1 MFTAVSIENLR
12 AIRTGQLSDFVGLNL
27 FTGPNGCGKS
37 TVLDA
42 LLVAGHPDLP
52 QGIATA
58 LQRRATVVRPG
69 RWLVHG
75 GQPGTRTLVVVD
87 GRLSADNMLPRHFAH
102 LSLNHHISSSA
113 IARAERIGA
122 ICDVEYDLH
131 DGLLDGSGAQPPKSR
146 YQPYD
151 PTKPSVAITT
161 DGLVLPGAP
170 RPAWTTEYELRFVDP
185 SRQRS
190 LTTRHSEAIRSGR
203 KAEVVGLLRDLGTGI
218 DGLEGADDGGV
229 PSLYITRPGGGV
241 PIGLAGDGVQA
252 LADLALNL
260 AAPEGH
266 VLLVEEPEVFL
277 HPKGIWLAAK
287 ALLAAQRRG
296 VQLFVTTHSEELIES
311 ILDQATDE
319 DLARMATY
327 RLGLRDGALESTRFA
342 GADAKR
348 IVNDVGG
355 DFR

>member
-42 LLVAGHPDLP
+42 LLIAGHPDLP
-52 QGIATA
+52 QGVTTA
-58 LQRRATVVRPG
+58 LQRRSTVILPG
-69 RWLVHG
+69 RWLVRGANPKNQAGIILKGEFGVHFVE
-75 GQPGTRTLVVVD
+75 L
-87 GRLSADNMLPRHFAH
+87 RLLPEV
-102 LSLNHHISSSA
+102 SSG
-113 IARAERIGA
+113 ARALAKAAGED
-122 ICDVEYDLH
+122 CDVVFNAS
-131 DGLLDGSGAQPPKSR
+131 GSTNDGSAKRRHG
-146 YQPYD
+146 YQLSI
-151 PTKPSVAITT
+151 TPSGRAIPAASEAEWTNEY
-161 DGLVLPGAP
+161 GLRV
-170 RPAWTTEYELRFVDP
+170 VDP
-185 SRQRS
+185 SRQGS
-190 LTTRHSEAIRSGR
+190 LTLAHSAAVRDGR
-203 KAEVVGLLRDLGTGI
+203 KTQVVELLSELNAGVI
-218 DGLEGADDGGV
+218 GLEGADDGGT
-229 PSLYITRPGGGV
+229 PSLYVTYPGRGV

-260 AAPEGH
+260 AAPEGS

-348 IVNDVGG
+348 MVDTIGS